1 MEQEWGLYAIAS
13 RVLGMLLKEGGRF
26 DARVA
31 RQCTSL
37 LHDTERDQLGRPLTS
52 YTQQVVKGVFQIV
65 VAALQIYLTPSA
77 STERTYDG
85 RR

>member
-1 MEQEWGLYAIAS
+1 MGTVRDRPESDG
-13 RVLGMLLKEGGRF
+13 GMLLKEGDRF

-31 RQCTSL
+31 RQCASL
-37 LHDTERDQLGRPLTS
+37 LHDTDRDQLGWPLTS
-52 YTQQVVKGVFQIV
+52 YTQQMVTGVFHIV

-77 STERTYDG
+77 STEGTYDG